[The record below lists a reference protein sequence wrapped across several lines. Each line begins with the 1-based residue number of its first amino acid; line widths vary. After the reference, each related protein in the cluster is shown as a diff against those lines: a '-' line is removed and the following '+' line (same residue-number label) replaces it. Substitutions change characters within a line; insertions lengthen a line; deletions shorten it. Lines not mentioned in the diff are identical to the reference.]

1 MRELGKAHQ
10 QTLRFQF
17 RKRYNL
23 APTDPRY
30 LSATMDDI
38 LMDHW
43 AWRFDED
50 PGLVITEDEGFD
62 LDQVLEDFAS
72 DDEWEEL

>member
-1 MRELGKAHQ
+1 
-10 QTLRFQF
+10 
-17 RKRYNL
+17 
-23 APTDPRY
+23 
-30 LSATMDDI
+30 
-38 LMDHW
+38 MDHW